1 MKIVYEGKAKYLA
14 EGPKPGTLLMVF
26 KDTVTAGDGAKRAEL
41 PGKGSL
47 CKGISSVLFLHLH
60 EHGIPTHYLGE
71 TEEGLLVRQVRI
83 IPLEVVVRN
92 LATGSIVRRL
102 GLEKGKPF
110 SPPLFELFYKND
122 ALHDPFICE
131 DHAVML
137 GLATKE
143 EIARLREL
151 ALKANQVLY
160 DFFAGRGFTLVDIK
174 FEFGYDPDGNLV
186 LADEI
191 SPDTFRLWKTGTQ
204 ESYDKDVFRE
214 DKGDLIAAYRAVAQA
229 IGALSH

>member
-1 MKIVYEGKAKYLA
+1 MRIIYEGKAKYLA

-26 KDTVTAGDGAKRAEL
+26 KDTVTAGDGAKRTEL
-41 PGKGSL
+41 PGKGAL
-47 CKGISSVLFLHLH
+47 CKAITSLLFLHLN
-60 EHGIPTHYLGE
+60 GKGLPTHYLGE
-71 TEEGLLVRQVRI
+71 TEEGILVKRVRI

-92 LATGSIVRRL
+92 RATGSIVRRL

-131 DHAVML
+131 DHAVMMN
-137 GLATKE
+137 LATRE
-143 EIARLREL
+143 EITRLREL
-151 ALKANQVLY
+151 ALRANEILS
-160 DFFAGRGFTLVDIK
+160 DLFAKRGFTLVDIK
-174 FEFGYDPDGNLV
+174 FEFGYDDEGNLL

-229 IGALSH
+229 LGAYS